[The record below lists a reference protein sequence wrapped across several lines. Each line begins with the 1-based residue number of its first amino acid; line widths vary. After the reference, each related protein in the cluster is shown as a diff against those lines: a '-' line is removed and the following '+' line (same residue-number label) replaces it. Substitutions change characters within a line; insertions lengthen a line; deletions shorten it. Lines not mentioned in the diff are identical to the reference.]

1 MAGAA
6 LVVWTGTMHALTL
19 GHFDLKT
26 HEVGSGRDRFL
37 SGGRRGEPVQHIL
50 AQLEADAEP
59 GDTLAVFPE
68 GAMLNFLPRR
78 ANPTPYANFM
88 PVALDV
94 FGEEAILAAFQE
106 HPPDF
111 IVITHKN
118 TAEFAAYNENGRQP
132 QLHFFGREYG
142 RALMHW
148 IVTECG
154 RVLQAGVAPLTDER
168 FGMDLLRRKTG
179 GGAR

>member
-1 MAGAA
+1 M
-6 LVVWTGTMHALTL
+6 
-19 GHFDLKT
+19 
-26 HEVGSGRDRFL
+26 
-37 SGGRRGEPVQHIL
+37 QHIL

-68 GAMLNFLPRR
+68 GAMLNFLARR

-88 PVALDV
+88 PVELDV
-94 FGEEAILAAFQE
+94 FGEETILAAFQE

-118 TAEFAAYNENGRQP
+118 TAEHAAHDDDGRRP
-132 QLHFFGREYG
+132 RPHFFGRDYG

-148 IVTECG
+148 IVTEYE
-154 RVLQAGVAPLTDER
+154 RVLRAGAAPLTDDQ